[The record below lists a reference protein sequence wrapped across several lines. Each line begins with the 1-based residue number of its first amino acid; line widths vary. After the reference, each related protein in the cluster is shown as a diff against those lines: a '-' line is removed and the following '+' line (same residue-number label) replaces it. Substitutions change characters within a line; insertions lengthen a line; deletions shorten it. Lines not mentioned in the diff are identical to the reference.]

1 MANSQKK
8 IQVDKIAEA
17 AVTLL
22 LVAVILLC
30 ILCVMQ
36 VGSKGYVQ
44 IFGYS
49 FFRVATGSM
58 EPTLPVGTLL
68 ITQETDIAEVQV
80 KDIICFRSK
89 DSQMLGRVI
98 THRVVEVRE
107 GSDGMPRLLT
117 KGDANLSA
125 DGYYVTA
132 DNYIGLVVWNSQE
145 GGAATAVMSILNSQ
159 TGFLLCIVFPVL
171 LIGSFLLRSSI
182 RQIRE
187 GIDEAIAELEAEA
200 KPVKETKAHVEI
212 SQEEYMEMYERVKQQ
227 LMQELENG
235 EIDYESIPTSEAGA
249 GQKPEAEKV

>member
-1 MANSQKK
+1 MADSQKK
-8 IQVDKIAEA
+8 FSIAKIAEI
-17 AVTLL
+17 AVTLML
-22 LVAVILLC
+22 ILVILLC

-36 VGSKGYVQ
+36 VSSKGYVQ

-68 ITQETDIAEVQV
+68 ITQEMDIESIQTE
-80 KDIICFRSK
+80 DIICFRSK

-98 THRVVEVRE
+98 THRVVQVMDDMD
-107 GSDGMPRLLT
+107 GSIRLLT
-117 KGDANLSA
+117 KGDANLAA

-132 DNYIGLVVWNSQE
+132 DNFIGRVIWNSEE
-145 GGAATAVMSILNSQ
+145 GGVATAAMSILNSQ

-187 GIDEAIAELEAEA
+187 GIDEAIAELEAE
-200 KPVKETKAHVEI
+200 KKEPVTVEI
-212 SQEEYMEMYERVKQQ
+212 SDEEYQEMYERVKQQ
-227 LMQELENG
+227 LMQELEHG
-235 EIDYESIPTSEAGA
+235 EIAYESTSTSEAGA
-249 GQKPEAEKV
+249 GQEPEAEKV